1 MLSMERVYLDRDNT
15 IDLVL
20 MADGVAA
27 DLSAVTRMTIAFG
40 DTDVDSAT
48 AASVFDWSGG
58 SGLLTLQLG
67 GQEIAVGRYDARLV
81 VYDASHA
88 NGLVW
93 GDIEILVEEG

>member
-1 MLSMERVYLDRDNT
+1 MLTLERVYLDRDNT

-27 DLSAVTRMTIAFG
+27 DLAAVTRVTLSFG

-48 AASVFDWSGG
+48 AAGVFDWSGG

-81 VYDASHA
+81 VYDPTHA
-88 NGLVW
+88 NGIVW
-93 GDIEILVEEG
+93 GDIEIMVEAG